1 LIDELI
7 ALGPSKR
14 ETQDG
19 LAERVQGIWNA
30 WKSAGPLPEAGS
42 EIVGRFESEVGALL
56 LDAPAAF
63 IGTELDPAASAK
75 KRGKIVARLESI
87 VDELED
93 RKPAAE
99 PLESLAQRL
108 KDALASN
115 TIGGGRRREPML
127 DWRQA
132 SDEVSRLRATWAKTA
147 PVPGEEG
154 RALSERFERACRSFF
169 ERRPP
174 ERSRP
179 HSSDRA
185 TLSRS

>member
-1 LIDELI
+1 V
-7 ALGPSKR
+7 S
-14 ETQDG
+14 
-19 LAERVQGIWNA
+19 
-30 WKSAGPLPEAGS
+30 
-42 EIVGRFESEVGALL
+42 
-56 LDAPAAF
+56 
-63 IGTELDPAASAK
+63 
-75 KRGKIVARLESI
+75 RLESI
-87 VDELED
+87 LEELEV
-93 RKPAAE
+93 RKPAGE

-169 ERRPP
+169 EMRPP
-174 ERSRP
+174 ERSRS

-185 TLSRS
+185 TLSRP